1 MTRRP
6 TRHTPETTTQ
16 QSQTQRAQYNMP
28 TLINNKVAT
37 IRQQYHYHYKT
48 GGGGGGG
55 GGGGPVALLLR
66 EAADLVFCCCCCSC
80 SRDRYLDCR
89 VRRLLFAESGHRL
102 CWLGQ
107 TLDRREGDKDAW
119 HLSSWPLPGPG
130 ERLTTGGFCGLDTV
144 PGLLPVDG

>member
-1 MTRRP
+1 MMTRRP

-48 GGGGGGG
+48 GGGGG

-107 TLDRREGDKDAW
+107 TLDPERRGQRRMAFVKLAA
-119 HLSSWPLPGPG
+119 SWPWRKINYWWL
-130 ERLTTGGFCGLDTV
+130 LWTGHSARPPSG
-144 PGLLPVDG
+144 